1 MANIHYLKRSH
12 NEAVIKV
19 YVTNSAGDTVDV
31 ALSDLAASG
40 ETFDA
45 GTASVTIKEIFWGC
59 KHNKHIDISRWD
71 GATAHGHYY
80 LVNAG
85 SHEYVG
91 FVDDVYS
98 DRDIRIVGDGE
109 FHCVMKLTKV
119 SGYTS

>member
-12 NEAVIKV
+12 KEAVIKV
-19 YVTNSAGDTVDV
+19 YVTDAAGDTVDV
-31 ALSDLAASG
+31 DLSNLIADG

-71 GATAHGHYY
+71 GVSAHGHYY

-98 DRDIRIVGDGE
+98 NRGIRIVGDGE
-109 FHCVMKLTKV
+109 FHCILKLTKV
-119 SGYTS
+119 SGYSS